1 MAIYRGGHVDYL
13 NYKNI
18 IEEGHHFYAFCF
30 PFTGGMLRGF
40 NILEGQQA
48 EDVKSQNA
56 HRVATA
62 AFWCTFPM
70 MEKFA

>member
-1 MAIYRGGHVDYL
+1 MAIYRGGHVDSL

-18 IEEGHHFYAFCF
+18 IEEGHHFYAFHSL
-30 PFTGGMLRGF
+30 GGILRGF

-48 EDVKSQNA
+48 EDVKSQSA